1 MTDAFKSAFDSST
14 RGPIV
19 TWEKGRDVIRGRC
32 GTAAS
37 MVEPGEIG
45 GRDLYGGTQISICLA
60 TLTTSNSSLTREAV
74 GRGGKVRRAGPNS
87 PIMISFLK
95 SCCFPPICSEE
106 AEPNDQ
112 LRFKSAFD

>member
-1 MTDAFKSAFDSST
+1 MTDSFKSAFDSST
-14 RGPIV
+14 KGPIV
-19 TWEKGRDVIRGRC
+19 TWEKGRALIRGRC

-37 MVEPGEIG
+37 MVDPGEIG